1 MMSQA
6 LFLIQRAWRW
16 WLAEFLSLL
25 PLAYFKRLVRPRLTL
40 LLRSSEAMTRI
51 ALMDGDQ
58 CLMLEASVSE
68 ETLSELKGAIL
79 AAAKGKRFDV
89 IGVIPDQQR
98 LIRPLTLP
106 LAAKGHIEE
115 AVRYQIERI
124 SPFKA
129 HNTLYGIELLESDPH
144 ANELHLKL
152 SIVATALVE
161 DLKTRGARLGFP
173 TDGFAIES
181 AASGALEALAFSVQ
195 GTAVRELPLLAT
207 KALLAASLVFLASFL
222 LVPILGKW
230 KMTEA
235 LEKEVALLKPKADQ
249 VLKLQ
254 SERDKVIALRAR
266 VIGLKRASLPPVA
279 ILSKLSDLLEDESF
293 LFELRMQGTLVTI
306 SGLSADASK
315 LAQRLGAIEIFKSVK
330 FSGPVTRDAQAARDR
345 FTLILEL
352 AASS

>member
-1 MMSQA
+1 
-6 LFLIQRAWRW
+6 
-16 WLAEFLSLL
+16 
-25 PLAYFKRLVRPRLTL
+25 
-40 LLRSSEAMTRI
+40 
-51 ALMDGDQ
+51 
-58 CLMLEASVSE
+58 
-68 ETLSELKGAIL
+68 
-79 AAAKGKRFDV
+79 
-89 IGVIPDQQR
+89 
-98 LIRPLTLP
+98 
-106 LAAKGHIEE
+106 
-115 AVRYQIERI
+115 
-124 SPFKA
+124 
-129 HNTLYGIELLESDPH
+129 
-144 ANELHLKL
+144 
-152 SIVATALVE
+152 
-161 DLKTRGARLGFP
+161 
-173 TDGFAIES
+173 
-181 AASGALEALAFSVQ
+181 LEALAFSVQ
-195 GTAVRELPLLAT
+195 GTAVRKLPLAT
-207 KALLAASLVFLASFL
+207 KALLAAGLVFLASL
-222 LVPILGKW
+222 LLTPILGKW

-279 ILSKLSDLLEDESF
+279 IFSKLSELLEDESF